1 MTSMSKKS
9 EMFLCLISSSNGKG
23 NVISVKDLLIFQA
36 FAGIILLAIEGS
48 SLLIKGRAGPLMNVS
63 SSLGYEHHLLM

>member
-1 MTSMSKKS
+1 MSKKS

-48 SLLIKGRAGPLMNVS
+48 SLLIKKGRAGPLMNVS